1 MTRSLGVDG
10 GSCLFGMRSR
20 LASGLRPSLRIAS
33 TGGGVF
39 PCCNEGSLSSPTAPK
54 PQPRAR
60 IGSLLILL
68 AITLVIYVGSPARPA
83 LLDDGDGCHALAARE
98 ILQRQ
103 DWTVLHINGI
113 RWLEKPPLHYW
124 LVAPSYLVFGESA
137 VRTPL
142 PIALAMVGLVLL
154 LYEFGRRFFSERA
167 GFYAGLVMSTSAG
180 AVLLTPSNTSGAVS
194 GTGADTA

>member
-20 LASGLRPSLRIAS
+20 LASGLGPSLRIAS
-33 TGGGVF
+33 PGGVVST
-39 PCCNEGSLSSPTAPK
+39 CCNEGSLSSPTAPK

-68 AITLVIYVGSPARPA
+68 AITLVIYVGSAGRPA
-83 LLDDGDGCHALAARE
+83 LLDDGDGCAALPARK

-124 LVAPSYLVFGESA
+124 LVALSYLVFGEGA
-137 VRTPL
+137 FAHP
-142 PIALAMVGLVLL
+142 PPN
-154 LYEFGRRFFSERA
+154 GR
-167 GFYAGLVMSTSAG
+167 GM
-180 AVLLTPSNTSGAVS
+180 
-194 GTGADTA
+194 